1 MKNIPAFLSEFGL
14 SALES
19 EAYEIALGLGIFPAS
34 IIGNRLGIPRS
45 TARYTC
51 ESLVHKGL
59 MIETKKANTKLF
71 VAENPTKLFSMLHAE
86 EERLAR
92 KKEQLTDI
100 VKELQGIY
108 NPDAK
113 LPRVTFYE

>member
-1 MKNIPAFLSEFGL
+1 MKNISMVLSEFGL
-14 SALES
+14 SMLEAR
-19 EAYEIALGLGIFPAS
+19 AYEAALALGTFPAS
-34 IIGNRLGIPRS
+34 ILGNRLGIPRS

-71 VAENPTKLFSMLHAE
+71 VAENPTKLFSIYHAE
-86 EERLAR
+86 ETGLMR
-92 KKEQLTDI
+92 KKEQLDMT
-100 VKELQGIY
+100 VKELQQIY

-113 LPRVTFYE
+113 LPKVTFYE